1 MNTFDHFEYCS
12 YLLTYLFIYC
22 FLLFCVVDSYGN
34 SSRLPFKIANTH
46 LCSNDLSK
54 KWTPVPLMCV
64 CLQIDWIIHHLSTKG
79 TCTGRVSPHPC
90 SAMFTPAN
98 HCARYNSHWS
108 QSGRVYK
115 PGTVAVDGPTE
126 RYARGPCNRLTVK
139 WMQNTSENTL
149 CLQWTSGMPDQLRMH
164 KAWNYCNYYSLFV
177 EQWIHFGYAL

>member
-126 RYARGPCNRLTVK
+126 RYARGPCNRLIFAGI
-139 WMQNTSENTL
+139 
-149 CLQWTSGMPDQLRMH
+149 TSGRPYR
-164 KAWNYCNYYSLFV
+164 
-177 EQWIHFGYAL
+177 